1 MEKSKVREILEV
13 ELSKYAPF
21 ENWHGIT
28 KENINKFLVKP
39 TAVTVDPDDLETSK
53 RKMWVVLQTEN
64 DIKKGYSIAY
74 DFWQQHWAVIA
85 YTGKANEFVQITAEP
100 TLAEALGSM

>member
-13 ELSKYAPF
+13 ELSKHASF

-28 KENINKFLVKP
+28 KENINKFLVEP
-39 TAVTVDPDDLETSK
+39 IAVTVNPDDLETSK
-53 RKMWVVLQTEN
+53 RKMWVVLQTQN
-64 DIKKGYSIAY
+64 DIKKGHSIAY
-74 DFWQQHWAVIA
+74 DFWQKHWAVIE
-85 YTGKANEFVQITAEP
+85 YKGKENESVQATAEP